1 MLNVPFHYVYLFM
14 HIVLLCFGDYLFA
27 INLSLGSRNFV
38 RAFPVR
44 RSAGSYSRS
53 VCDVKDLLLRHT
65 AAVMADY
72 DTYDER
78 DRAYGS
84 FGGGRG

>member
-1 MLNVPFHYVYLFM
+1 MAVF
-14 HIVLLCFGDYLFA
+14 
-27 INLSLGSRNFV
+27 
-38 RAFPVR
+38 FPDR
-44 RSAGSYSRS
+44 RCEDSSTRS
-53 VCDVKDLLLRHT
+53 PCDVKDLLLRHT

-72 DTYDER
+72 DNYEDR